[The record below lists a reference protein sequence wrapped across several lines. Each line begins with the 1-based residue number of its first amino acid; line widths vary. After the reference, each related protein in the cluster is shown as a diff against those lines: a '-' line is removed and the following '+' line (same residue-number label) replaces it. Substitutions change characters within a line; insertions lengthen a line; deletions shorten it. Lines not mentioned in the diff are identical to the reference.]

1 MGNLHCTN
9 TFGSYLCGCRQG
21 YDTVIISDWDLMKR
35 IPTCRDID
43 ECKNESICPKKSLC
57 RNSSGNYTCLCDD
70 GFRGDSCQDIDECS
84 IVSTCHANAKCTNSY
99 GSYECSC
106 NNGFYGDGESCK
118 VGQCDDRRCP
128 SNQRCILPTSNDCE
142 CKEGYSYDEK
152 TKACQDTDECMLDHE
167 VRGCDKNSVCTNTK
181 GSYNCTCDW
190 GYFGD
195 GISCKKGSCTDDL
208 CSLNEECI
216 SPRGI
221 ECRCKDG
228 FERNDAQI
236 CVDTDECMQDICDE
250 NADCSNTDGSF
261 ECTCRQG
268 FFGDGLSCFKGTCS
282 DSNCPKNQ
290 KCVSPTT
297 VDCDCMEGF
306 KFDVFSACVDKDECQ
321 KEPCNKNAECIN
333 TEGTFNC
340 SCNTGYIGD
349 GFSCTDTDECAD
361 NVHDC
366 SYDAQCINTKGSFTC
381 SCDRGIGSNC
391 TSEWIL
397 VLITQN
403 PYGGEIPVPLI
414 MNGKGDSKEIGFS
427 FEDNTQV
434 HGSCSVV
441 WQGSM
446 YIFGGL
452 FLQRQISIVEKCKLT
467 YKGELQFDMNF
478 GACAQRENAEVF
490 ICFEHQS
497 FQHYPQTDQNCH
509 RAFGPLENFSK
520 LPSSTYTHRKTRIA
534 VSSGKPSSIK
544 CRKIEN

>member
-181 GSYNCTCDW
+181 GSYNCTCDL

-195 GISCKKGSCTDDL
+195 GKTCEKGSCTDDL

-221 ECRCKDG
+221 ECRCKNG
-228 FERNDAQI
+228 FERNDAKI
-236 CVDTDECMQDICDE
+236 CVDTDECSVKDSCDK
-250 NADCSNTDGSF
+250 NADCVNTDGSY
-261 ECTCRQG
+261 ECSCRQG
-268 FFGDGLSCFKGTCS
+268 FFGDGQSCYKGACS
-282 DSNCPKNQ
+282 DSNCPENQ

-297 VDCDCMEGF
+297 VDCECVEGF
-306 KFDVFSACVDKDECQ
+306 VSDAFSVCVDKDECGD
-321 KEPCNKNAECIN
+321 EPCDTNAECIN
-333 TEGTFNC
+333 TEGTFSCFCNSGFIGNGISC
-340 SCNTGYIGD
+340 SD
-349 GFSCTDTDECAD
+349 EDECATYA
-361 NVHDC
+361 HDC
-366 SYDAQCINTKGSFTC
+366 SYNSKCLNTEGSFTC
-381 SCDRGIGSNC
+381 SCDRGIGPVC
-391 TSEWIL
+391 TSKWIL
-397 VLITQN
+397 VS
-403 PYGGEIPVPLI
+403 GV
-414 MNGKGDSKEIGFS
+414 KG
-427 FEDNTQV
+427 
-434 HGSCSVV
+434 VV
-441 WQGSM
+441 D
-446 YIFGGL
+446 
-452 FLQRQISIVEKCKLT
+452 KK
-467 YKGELQFDMNF
+467 
-478 GACAQRENAEVF
+478 
-490 ICFEHQS
+490 
-497 FQHYPQTDQNCH
+497 
-509 RAFGPLENFSK
+509 
-520 LPSSTYTHRKTRIA
+520 
-534 VSSGKPSSIK
+534 
-544 CRKIEN
+544 